1 MTDRLETRFE
11 IFTALIAS
19 INHNMRKL
27 KTEVMAEF
35 DLRSA
40 HLYCLYY
47 LYRDGELTPGEL
59 CELCTEDKASI
70 SRSLRELEGRGY
82 LCASESSRKYRKPVT
97 LTESGREIG
106 KKISER
112 AEGLFLLAGDGL
124 SSADREVL
132 YRGLSNINIRLIE
145 LCDKYED

>member
-1 MTDRLETRFE
+1 MMTDRLETRFE
-11 IFTALIAS
+11 TFTALIAG

-35 DLRSA
+35 DLRST

-70 SRSLRELEGRGY
+70 SRSLRELESRGY
-82 LCASESSRKYRKPVT
+82 LCVSDSAKKYRKPVT
-97 LTESGREIG
+97 LTGSGREIAQ
-106 KKISER
+106 KISEH
-112 AEGLFLLAGDGL
+112 AEGLFLLAGDGFPVPIL
-124 SSADREVL
+124 AKA
-132 YRGLSNINIRLIE
+132 G
-145 LCDKYED
+145 KTP